1 MVSSPQRSI
10 EKPCRPSAYTVYHGK
25 IYMSTFCDVGGGFF
39 FCPSL
44 PLVCGHQEWGWRG
57 RSTPFEDDHRRRR
70 NPLSIPAALWIFMF
84 SPFLMTHTKRCNLWD
99 KGVKR
104 PSVPNHPA
112 KRLGVKRES
121 EANPFSGFGRIL
133 GNIQDYSPGLLSMT
147 SFCRDE
153 VCLLSSRMLSIFLFP
168 PINPFLILLSEG

>member
-10 EKPCRPSAYTVYHGK
+10 EKPCRPSAYTVYHGE
-25 IYMSTFCDVGGGFF
+25 INMSTFCDVGGGFF
-39 FCPSL
+39 FDDVIRCQL
-44 PLVCGHQEWGWRG
+44 PPPCEC
-57 RSTPFEDDHRRRR
+57 
-70 NPLSIPAALWIFMF
+70 FMF
-84 SPFLMTHTKRCNLWD
+84 SLFLMTHTKRCNLWD

-133 GNIQDYSPGLLSMT
+133 GNVQDHSPGLLSRT
-147 SFCRDE
+147 SSCRDE
-153 VCLLSSRMLSIFLFP
+153 VCLLSSRMSSIFLFP